1 MDDGIV
7 IGEGVVLD
15 ARPASF
21 ATRMLGSAVDLTTQ
35 GVVLLLLLWIA
46 TGALD
51 VGGEDV
57 APALLVSVLV
67 IVMVIVPTTVETL
80 TRGRSLGK
88 LATGIRV
95 VRDDGGPVRVRHAL
109 VRALVGIGEL
119 WLTFGTIALIAS
131 LTNTKGKRVGDMLA
145 GTYAIRVRGGRSTV
159 AAVHMPRALA
169 GWAAAADMRRLP
181 DGLALAVRQ
190 FLARGP
196 KMHEGSRV
204 RMGQDLAAR
213 VERHVAPGPPPG
225 TPPEVF
231 LMAVLA
237 ERRSREWAAAQ
248 RARSLAAEQAGTVRT
263 LPYGIPDPA
272 R

>member
-21 ATRMLGSAVDLTTQ
+21 ATRMMGSALDIVIQ
-35 GVVLLLLLWIA
+35 GILLLLLLLLA
-46 TGALD
+46 TGSLA
-51 VGGEDV
+51 VGGEDI

-67 IVMVIVPTTVETL
+67 LVMVVVPTTVETL

-95 VRDDGGPVRVRHAL
+95 VRDDGGPVRVRHAFI
-109 VRALVGIGEL
+109 RALVGVGEL
-119 WLTFGTIALIAS
+119 WLSFGVVALIAS
-131 LTNTKGKRVGDMLA
+131 LTNTRGKRIGDMLA

-159 AAVHMPRALA
+159 APVVMPRALA

-190 FLARGP
+190 FLARGHR
-196 KMHEGSRV
+196 MNEGSRL
-204 RMGQDLAAR
+204 RMGQDLAGR
-213 VERHVAPGPPPG
+213 VERLVAPGPPPG
-225 TPPEVF
+225 TPPEMF

-248 RARSLAAEQAGTVRT
+248 RARSVAAEQAETVRT

>member
-21 ATRMLGSAVDLTTQ
+21 ATRMLGSAVDLTAQ
-35 GVVLLLLLWIA
+35 GVVLLLLLAAA
-46 TGALD
+46 TGSFD
-51 VGGEDV
+51 VGGQDV
-57 APALLVSVLV
+57 APALLIAVLV
-67 IVMVIVPTTVETL
+67 LVMVVVPTTVETL

-95 VRDDGGPVRVRHAL
+95 VRDDGGPVRVRHAF

-119 WLTFGTIALIAS
+119 WLTFGTVALVAS
-131 LTNTKGKRVGDMLA
+131 LTNTKGKRIGDMLA
-145 GTYAIRVRGGRSTV
+145 GTYAVRVRGGRPT
-159 AAVHMPRALA
+159 AAVVHMPRALA
-169 GWAAAADMRRLP
+169 GWAATADMRRLP
-181 DGLALAVRQ
+181 DGLALSVRQ
-190 FLARGP
+190 LLARGP
-196 KMHEGSRV
+196 KMNPGSRQ
-204 RMGQDLAAR
+204 RMGQELAAR

-225 TPPEVF
+225 TPPEMF

-248 RARSLAAEQAGTVRT
+248 RARAVAEEQAESVRT

>member
-21 ATRMLGSAVDLTTQ
+21 ATRMLGSALDIAVQ
-35 GVVLLLLLWIA
+35 GAVLLVLLWLA
-46 TGALD
+46 TGSVA
-51 VGGEDV
+51 VGGEDI

-67 IVMVIVPTTVETL
+67 LVMVVVPTTVETL

-95 VRDDGGPVRVRHAL
+95 VRDDGGPVRVRHAFI
-109 VRALVGIGEL
+109 RALVGVGEL
-119 WLTFGTIALIAS
+119 WLTFGTVALVAS
-131 LTNTKGKRVGDMLA
+131 LTNTKGKRIGDMLA
-145 GTYAIRVRGGRSTV
+145 GTYAIRIRGGRSTV
-159 AAVHMPRALA
+159 AVVYMPRPLA
-169 GWAAAADMRRLP
+169 GWAASADMRRLP

-190 FLARGP
+190 FLARGQR
-196 KMHEGSRV
+196 MNETSRV
-204 RMGQDLAAR
+204 RVGQDLAGR
-213 VERHVAPGPPPG
+213 VEKLVAPGPPPG
-225 TPPEVF
+225 TPPETF

-248 RARSLAAEQAGTVRT
+248 RARSVAAEQAETVRT